1 MNLIMVII
9 EDDGNC
15 DDNNCDDINNDDYNC
30 DDNCS
35 SQGEQEYPLD
45 MK

>member
-1 MNLIMVII
+1 MVII

>member
-1 MNLIMVII
+1 MVII

-35 SQGEQEYPLD
+35 SQGEQEYPPD
-45 MK
+45 M

>member
-1 MNLIMVII
+1 MVII

-15 DDNNCDDINNDDYNC
+15 DDNNCDDINDDDNNC

-35 SQGEQEYPLD
+35 SQGEQEYPPD
-45 MK
+45 M

>member
-1 MNLIMVII
+1 MVII

-15 DDNNCDDINNDDYNC
+15 DDNNCDDINDDDNNC

>member
-1 MNLIMVII
+1 MVII

-15 DDNNCDDINNDDYNC
+15 DDNNCDDINDDDNNC

-45 MK
+45 M

>member
-1 MNLIMVII
+1 MVII

-15 DDNNCDDINNDDYNC
+15 DDNNCDDINDDDNNC
-30 DDNCS
+30 DDNCF

-45 MK
+45 M

>member
-1 MNLIMVII
+1 MVII

-15 DDNNCDDINNDDYNC
+15 DDNNCDDINDDDNNY

-45 MK
+45 M